1 MKKMKKHVG
10 KNFDDSYYRMLKAVY
25 YKSCQDDTVYQL
37 LTVRVWYP
45 LK

>member
-10 KNFDDSYYRMLKAVY
+10 TNCDDSYRMLKAVH